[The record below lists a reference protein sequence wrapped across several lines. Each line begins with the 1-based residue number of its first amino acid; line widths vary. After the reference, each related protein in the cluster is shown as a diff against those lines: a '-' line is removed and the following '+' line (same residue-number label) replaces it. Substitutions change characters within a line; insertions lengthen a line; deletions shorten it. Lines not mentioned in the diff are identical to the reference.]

1 MISKG
6 VEGLLRKVSFISSY
20 LEHTEHRKGAKQK
33 EGIHATNVSKN
44 NLFSGKKKSSKSKPI
59 DFWER
64 KTVGFYP
71 FNPFMTFFPLISILT
86 CHTNLCFASL

>member
-6 VEGLLRKVSFISSY
+6 VEGLFRKVSFISSY

-44 NLFSGKKKSSKSKPI
+44 NLFSGKKNPLNLSQLTSGKEKL
-59 DFWER
+59 W
-64 KTVGFYP
+64 GFIL
-71 FNPFMTFFPLISILT
+71 LILS
-86 CHTNLCFASL
+86 